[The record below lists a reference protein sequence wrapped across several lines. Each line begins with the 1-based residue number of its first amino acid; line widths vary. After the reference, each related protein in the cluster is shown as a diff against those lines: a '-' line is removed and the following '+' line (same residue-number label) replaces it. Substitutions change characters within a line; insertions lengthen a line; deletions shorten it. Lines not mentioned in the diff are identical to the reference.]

1 MFDHH
6 VYVQFTG
13 NSPKVL
19 VKNSMDGRKRSVIKG
34 FINMYTL
41 KRSMFY
47 ISWIYFI
54 FCFLK
59 FWVGTE
65 ILFFFANDRYAGLN
79 EISMSRNAN
88 IHLYL
93 LTICKWLIKLEPYH
107 KIDEWNI
114 PKNSIQRNKYMY
126 TSFAYTLH
134 EIVKLSGSPTP
145 LVNEASGRRKINS
158 RSPKTLVKSEN
169 FRK

>member
-6 VYVQFTG
+6 VYVQSTG

-34 FINMYTL
+34 FINTYTL
-41 KRSMFY
+41 KRSVLYFLNIFY
-47 ISWIYFI
+47 
-54 FCFLK
+54 FL
-59 FWVGTE
+59 FSE
-65 ILFFFANDRYAGLN
+65 ILGRYRDTVFFANDRYAGLN

-93 LTICKWLIKLEPYH
+93 LPICKWLIKLGPYH
-107 KIDEWNI
+107 KIDKWNI
-114 PKNSIQRNKYMY
+114 PKNSVQRNKYMY